1 MRLNMRVPILILL
14 VVLLVAIGPSLGQL
28 ANNSSEETLAATNIT
43 PDLSYIWSV
52 TGIESGPIIMALNQD
67 GSDIYGAAKYEPD
80 SGRLWNAVVIGS
92 IDRNEVY
99 LVLTH
104 LQNSTLI
111 SSKITGSYDAINQSV
126 QGDLVQVSNNKIL
139 KRGRFAALWIDPDIS
154 SFIPAAIEEA
164 KPVTSVSQVKNQTS
178 QETVQQ
184 TSRFHDVHQNS
195 DIIMTGVCG
204 SGLS

>member
-1 MRLNMRVPILILL
+1 MRVPILVLFI
-14 VVLLVAIGPSLGQL
+14 VLLVATAPSLGQI
-28 ANNSSEETLAATNIT
+28 ANDSSEEALVAVNST

-52 TGIESGPIIMALNQD
+52 TGIEPGPIIMALKQD
-67 GSDIYGAAKYEPD
+67 GSDIYGAAKYEPEN
-80 SGRLWNAVVIGS
+80 GRPWNAVVIGS

-111 SSKITGSYDAINQSV
+111 SSKITGSYDAINQSM
-126 QGDLVQVSNNKIL
+126 QGELVQVSNDKIL
-139 KRGRFAALWIDPDIS
+139 KRGRFDALWINPDIS
-154 SFIPAAIEEA
+154 SFIPATIEEA
-164 KPVTSVSQVKNQTS
+164 KPVTLAPQIKKQTS

-195 DIIMTGVCG
+195 DIIMTGVCS

>member
-1 MRLNMRVPILILL
+1 MRLNMRFAILVLL
-14 VVLLVAIGPSLGQL
+14 VVLLVATASSLGQI
-28 ANNSSEETLAATNIT
+28 ANDSSEEALVAANST

-52 TGIESGPIIMALNQD
+52 TGIEPGPIIMALNQD

-80 SGRLWNAVVIGS
+80 DGRPWNAVVIGS
-92 IDRNEVY
+92 VDRNEMY
-99 LVLTH
+99 LVLTY

-111 SSKITGSYDAINQSV
+111 SSKITGSYDAINQSMH
-126 QGDLVQVSNNKIL
+126 GELVQVSNDKIL
-139 KRGRFAALWIDPDIS
+139 KRGHFAALWINPDVS
-154 SFIPAAIEEA
+154 SFAPATIEEA
-164 KPVTSVSQVKNQTS
+164 EPVTSVPQVKNQTS

-195 DIIMTGVCG
+195 DIIMTGVCS